1 MKNFIKHC
9 LTTIATLQLSATV
22 FSQSWS
28 LVWREDFGVAE
39 DTVIKNFAD
48 PTMTV
53 PNHHFIDYEKVQTG
67 YDQGPIY
74 DYVKRPSG
82 KEQCGQIDD
91 GFYGIANSTAWSY
104 NRFKICGG
112 TGNYFTNGRDHTGN
126 QNGAMLII
134 NSGAG
139 IGETIYGQDIDFDLC
154 DAKKYRFKIFT
165 SSVTSF
171 TAQEA
176 MLTLIVKNRATND
189 VIAEIDTKEIPLWE
203 YAGTSPFA
211 EHKWSEYYADFTANN
226 GDKLSLQIINNSLS
240 GVGNDFV
247 IDDISLYRYDEDV
260 NVPDMK
266 IEESAIA
273 SATGGNTCSYEAQFS
288 IVNSVLEA
296 WQKIDNSVYVLW
308 QKSEDGGLTWSNIND
323 QSGINK
329 SKLKMV
335 VDGTETSVFRVIV
348 TASPTDNEAKEQ
360 AEYIAIHNAPK
371 NGCAFYSI
379 SNTISSI
386 KPEPNCQYKET
397 LRELWKE
404 DFGVCDT
411 LSFGTNSGMALNAY
425 TPGGKEQMSQKGEYI
440 ICSIPDS
447 AIYYMSCDWDGSN
460 CKKNIQFTPNNFNG
474 VVSPNDVSYFRPS
487 EVGNAFA
494 FIRMNKGDNKAN
506 PVFYKKTISIPL
518 CPCKTFMFN
527 AALMCKGS
535 EWGTNV
541 VTKMVVYDNRGN
553 ELAAESVPLSFKGGF
568 GKRLASVPFS
578 VPTGY
583 SGEITVELSLDYSYN
598 QDNVSCNDWLDFA
611 IDDLSITI
619 CGETMPK
626 PTICID
632 GNDGLHLLSGF
643 ECTDETPHKVVMS
656 GLNDLLKEYPDAAFI
671 WQTSVDGGA
680 TWSNLSASSTSVD
693 YEYTGNLETLYRVV
707 IGETKTVAE
716 EVAATGR
723 HKDECSVYYITNVV
737 GFKCKESECRAP
749 KFSFDA
755 DKEVKKIDTVFCAT
769 PDAIDINVI
778 QTNKVNVDDFYIAIM
793 GADKKYEAAKV
804 MSPAPT
810 STDNIWKISLDK
822 KSANYMIYAINDT
835 CKSDTLYI
843 NVDVR
848 EPIELKPVDDQMFCA
863 TEMPTVILKITSG
876 EAESVFLKYGSHEGK
891 AEVTLSEAFVIFPDI
906 AEIIGE
912 TEVSAYAESKDGK
925 CKSETITFKMD
936 YESIPDFTFDVDNN
950 IICSGDKTELHL
962 NIAEGHNSKNHKYE
976 IEGSDGKPVD
986 INNLVFFPTEGIT
999 YTVTAT
1005 SDACQSIISRE
1016 ISLYVVL
1023 PIALNLETVPSPVLK
1038 TLGYEEAVCAPAT
1051 VSFILKENLNLTS
1064 WDWEYRKKGEK
1075 DFTKWETESTKTTNS
1090 FEVTE
1095 ETSFRVTSKV
1105 DTEVCKNFSSFIIT
1119 IKAENK
1125 PEFSLALD
1133 KDRICE
1139 SGDIELSLLTKDS
1152 YDPSIITATA
1162 NGNPITLNDN
1172 KYSANISETTKF
1184 EVTVSGEVCGETKF
1198 DTTAY
1203 VDHPLSFTL
1212 SADKTKICEGEDV
1225 TFTVTGESN
1234 GIVWYKSTD
1243 GNKYTEFTPESGNK
1257 ITPDETIYVYAGT
1270 PSDGACGAFKVDP
1283 IKIEVEKPISFD
1295 LTSDVNGKICAGTE
1309 VNLAVKNLVGTP
1321 NSSKWEKND
1330 IEINAVSTYKDAP
1343 VSNSTYKVTLNG
1355 DVCPSVEQEIEIEVE
1370 SADALTLTAD
1380 KSLICEGESVTL
1392 TKDYGTNDPASVTWW
1407 SETYG
1412 MRTKIS
1418 ETSTVAPSKST
1429 SYYLS
1434 VKGSVCDEVY
1444 SQPAI
1449 VEVEPINDFT
1459 FTVENEMICE
1469 GNEVKLILGL
1479 KKFSSDENN
1488 FILTANDK
1496 ELEESDYT
1504 SSIIVGVPDYIMMK
1518 EFTIHPTETTTYELS
1533 MPGKVCKTETKS
1545 LDVKVQKQ
1553 PKLSVTIDKTGVCEG
1568 EDVTITPTAENVD
1581 DLIWKSSEDGGVTF
1595 SEISSSTS
1603 EQTFTPEKT
1612 SIYSITSAGSNVCEP
1627 AEWIQEIE
1635 VEKPISINF
1644 DQDIDTICKGWPVTL
1659 RANINGKKNM
1669 IDSYNTSYT
1678 FEWSKTINGKDY
1690 TSLQHY
1696 PHNFGAVDV
1705 EIDTNIVFRLIVTG
1719 KYCNSDTIYTTYLID
1734 KVPTLDSVVVYPSD
1748 HICEGDEITIK
1759 AYFSSDNLK
1768 DVWFWGKYVNP
1779 DDWNWYEKE
1788 REKFGDANYN
1798 LSRAGDAE
1806 QKFSP
1811 TSEILYY
1818 INGFTSA
1825 FCETNTLETKI
1836 YVDKPI
1842 SLDPPTDT
1850 TLCEGSSVTITTDAN
1865 KGYHYVWTV
1874 DGDTLSTSSKMT
1886 YKEDESADVKLEASK
1901 GGCSESY
1908 DFAINVVPTPHIVSV
1923 EESGANAFEVAVEGG
1938 SGAYLFDFGD
1948 GYQSSSTL
1956 SPATY
1961 GRTYKVKVK
1970 DELGCESDTTIKTP
1984 TYELEF
1990 PVSFTPNGDGENDV
2004 WEIKNIDKYPGATV
2018 KIFDRFGKKLCD
2030 MKAAEMDA
2038 WDGTYNGRALPSTD
2052 YWYEIQIDEIDK
2064 TYIGHF
2070 TLIRN

>member
-22 FSQSWS
+22 FSQSWN
-28 LVWREDFGVAE
+28 LVWQEDFGVVPDSAYS
-39 DTVIKNFAD
+39 DFAD
-48 PTMTV
+48 PSKTMPGHKCAKQGQAV
-53 PNHHFIDYEKVQTG
+53 QDGWYAIVSHVYNDPMGSWWYEID
-67 YDQGPIY
+67 
-74 DYVKRPSG
+74 
-82 KEQCGQIDD
+82 
-91 GFYGIANSTAWSY
+91 
-104 NRFKICGG
+104 
-112 TGNYFTNGRDHTGN
+112 DHTGN
-126 QNGAMLII
+126 KDGGLLLVNTEGTLEGEIIYRQKIEFPICSTNKYKFVMYAGGSTNFGGILPSLEMTVLASDGSLLGQTKTGGIPMLYSSYDWSMPPTWSKYEVEFDPGNYEWVEFQLI
-134 NSGAG
+134 NRAECTAE
-139 IGETIYGQDIDFDLC
+139 GETPGTVWDDECQC
-154 DAKKYRFKIFT
+154 
-165 SSVTSF
+165 
-171 TAQEA
+171 
-176 MLTLIVKNRATND
+176 NRPSCGA
-189 VIAEIDTKEIPLWE
+189 
-203 YAGTSPFA
+203 
-211 EHKWSEYYADFTANN
+211 
-226 GDKLSLQIINNSLS
+226 
-240 GVGNDFV
+240 GNDFV
-247 IDDISLYRYDEDV
+247 LDDIQLFRQDAET
-260 NVPDMK
+260 VPDPD
-266 IEESAIA
+266 ITNNSLVEETSLNGCLY
-273 SATGGNTCSYEAQFS
+273 SSSYS
-288 IVNSVLEA
+288 IPSKVLDD
-296 WQKIDNSVYVLW
+296 WHKLYKNIYFLW
-308 QKSEDGGLTWSNIND
+308 QESEDGYTWND
-323 QSGINK
+323 IAEPISGIDKTKTVLDVDINK
-329 SKLKMV
+329 QMQY
-335 VDGTETSVFRVIV
+335 RVII
-348 TASPTDNEAKEQ
+348 TGADENEAKAKE
-360 AEYIAIHNAPK
+360 IAKQISE
-371 NGCAFYSI
+371 NGGPDDGCYLFSI
-379 SNTISSI
+379 SNTLSAALP
-386 KPEPNCQYKET
+386 KPDCKYRKNLRT
-397 LRELWKE
+397 LWTE

-411 LSFGTNSGMALNAY
+411 MELRTHSNALGTFYVDDGVSEFDAGKYVITSCPSLAIIQSKSWNVNPERDSKNAKDSKGKVGGAFLYGKTSVTDTLIYQKEFAGPFCNCKAYMFNVDVYKNLDWGTLPIHIDVLDGKDVIGEASGIIPGGQGGWITLSAPFQLPSNFDKSVTLRIYCPKKYLDGNKQFKETDKNVSFG
-425 TPGGKEQMSQKGEYI
+425 I
-440 ICSIPDS
+440 
-447 AIYYMSCDWDGSN
+447 
-460 CKKNIQFTPNNFNG
+460 
-474 VVSPNDVSYFRPS
+474 
-487 EVGNAFA
+487 
-494 FIRMNKGDNKAN
+494 DN
-506 PVFYKKTISIPL
+506 L
-518 CPCKTFMFN
+518 
-527 AALMCKGS
+527 
-535 EWGTNV
+535 
-541 VTKMVVYDNRGN
+541 
-553 ELAAESVPLSFKGGF
+553 SV
-568 GKRLASVPFS
+568 AV
-578 VPTGY
+578 
-583 SGEITVELSLDYSYN
+583 
-598 QDNVSCNDWLDFA
+598 
-611 IDDLSITI
+611 
-619 CGETMPK
+619 CGETMPE
-626 PTICID
+626 TSVDID
-632 GNDGLHLLSGF
+632 GDKSLTLLSGF
-643 ECTDETPHKVVMS
+643 DCTDENPHKIDFDGMA
-656 GLNDLLKEYPDAAFI
+656 DWIDQYPDAAFI

-707 IGETKTVAE
+707 IGETETVAE

-986 INNLVFFPTEGIT
+986 INNLVFFPEEGIT

-1005 SDACQSIISRE
+1005 SDACQSIISRK

-1038 TLGYEEAVCAPAT
+1038 TLSYEEAVCAPAT
-1051 VSFILKENLNLTS
+1051 VSFILKDNLNLTS

-1075 DFTKWETESTKTTNS
+1075 NFTKWETESTKTTNS

-1283 IKIEVEKPISFD
+1283 IKIEVEKPISFE

-1330 IEINAVSTYKDAP
+1330 IEINAVSSYKDTP
-1343 VSNSTYKVTLNG
+1343 VSTSTYKVTLNG
-1355 DVCPSVEQEIEIEVE
+1355 DVCPSVEQKIDIEVE

-1407 SETYG
+1407 SETAG

-1449 VEVEPINDFT
+1449 VEVEPKIDFELKSDVKDLVCEGTEVTLELDLKSGNPENVT
-1459 FTVENEMICE
+1459 FTANGDPDPYDI
-1469 GNEVKLILGL
+1469 VK
-1479 KKFSSDENN
+1479 KKAYKV
-1488 FILTANDK
+1488 TPA
-1496 ELEESDYT
+1496 EET
-1504 SSIIVGVPDYIMMK
+1504 K
-1518 EFTIHPTETTTYELS
+1518 YELKLQGAACS
-1533 MPGKVCKTETKS
+1533 AETKS
-1545 LDVKVQKQ
+1545 VNIRIQKQ
-1553 PKLSVTIDKTGVCEG
+1553 PKLSVSIDKTAVCEG
-1568 EDVTITPTAENVD
+1568 EDVTIIPTAENVD

-1595 SEISSSTS
+1595 NDDPGTLQRHTYNLTKTTIVLVTTKSDNAC
-1603 EQTFTPEKT
+1603 EQVVWTQEVEVEPAFKVALTERNRNIKDCYCKGDDHLIIAYINGINPSMNGKYQTLSYEWQNSLDDINYNTINPTDNPAAIAPIVDTTTTFTVKV
-1612 SIYSITSAGSNVCEP
+1612 S
-1627 AEWIQEIE
+1627 
-1635 VEKPISINF
+1635 
-1644 DQDIDTICKGWPVTL
+1644 
-1659 RANINGKKNM
+1659 
-1669 IDSYNTSYT
+1669 
-1678 FEWSKTINGKDY
+1678 
-1690 TSLQHY
+1690 
-1696 PHNFGAVDV
+1696 
-1705 EIDTNIVFRLIVTG
+1705 G
-1719 KYCNSDTIYTTYLID
+1719 KYCKTQTDTIHI
-1734 KVPTLDSVVVYPSD
+1734 KVDVVPIMTIEATADTV
-1748 HICEGDEITIK
+1748 CEGDEVTLTGK
-1759 AYFSSDNLK
+1759 FSSTN
-1768 DVWFWGKYVNP
+1768 VNNESIWISKESFSLFDP
-1779 DDWNWYEKE
+1779 FFLTEIGQPSPAVVHPTESCTYRASAHTLAGCEIAPVTKQIIVEK
-1788 REKFGDANYN
+1788 A
-1798 LSRAGDAE
+1798 
-1806 QKFSP
+1806 
-1811 TSEILYY
+1811 
-1818 INGFTSA
+1818 
-1825 FCETNTLETKI
+1825 
-1836 YVDKPI
+1836 I
-1842 SLDPPTDT
+1842 SLDVPSDT
-1850 TLCEGSSVTITTDAN
+1850 SLCEGGEVKFSVDGS
-1865 KGYHYVWTV
+1865 KGYQYAWTI
-1874 DGDTLSTSSKMT
+1874 DGDTVSKKYKMT
-1886 YKEDESADVKLEASK
+1886 YDGVESANVKLEAK
-1901 GGCSESY
+1901 GQICKETY
-1908 DFAINVVPTPHIVSV
+1908 DIAINVVPTPHIVSV
-1923 EESGANAFEVAVEGG
+1923 EESGANAFEFTAEGG
-1938 SGAYLFDFGD
+1938 NGTYQYDFGD

-2004 WEIKNIDKYPGATV
+2004 WEINNIDKYPGATV

-2030 MKAAEMDA
+2030 MHASEMEG

-2070 TLIRN
+2070 TLIRD

>member
-1 MKNFIKHC
+1 MKNFIKYS
-9 LTTIATLQLSATV
+9 LTAIATLQMTATV
-22 FSQSWS
+22 FSQSWN
-28 LVWREDFGVAE
+28 LVWQEDFGVVP
-39 DTVIKNFAD
+39 DSVYSDFAD
-48 PTMTV
+48 PSKTM
-53 PNHHFIDYEKVQTG
+53 PGHKCAKQGQAVQ
-67 YDQGPIY
+67 
-74 DYVKRPSG
+74 
-82 KEQCGQIDD
+82 D
-91 GFYGIANSTAWSY
+91 GFYAIVSHVY
-104 NRFKICGG
+104 NEPMGSWWYEID
-112 TGNYFTNGRDHTGN
+112 DHTGN
-126 QNGAMLII
+126 KDGGLLLCNTDGSLEGEIIYKQKIEFPICSTNKYKFVMYAGGSTNFGGILPSLEMTVLASDGSLLGQTKTGGIPMLYSSYDWSVPPTWSKYEVEFDPGNYEWVEFQLI
-134 NSGAG
+134 NRAECTAE
-139 IGETIYGQDIDFDLC
+139 GETPGTKWDDECQC
-154 DAKKYRFKIFT
+154 NKI
-165 SSVTSF
+165 SCGS
-171 TAQEA
+171 
-176 MLTLIVKNRATND
+176 
-189 VIAEIDTKEIPLWE
+189 
-203 YAGTSPFA
+203 
-211 EHKWSEYYADFTANN
+211 
-226 GDKLSLQIINNSLS
+226 
-240 GVGNDFV
+240 GNDFV
-247 IDDISLYRYDEDV
+247 LDDIQLFRQDAET
-260 NVPDMK
+260 VPDPD
-266 IEESAIA
+266 ITNNSLVEETNQNGCLYS
-273 SATGGNTCSYEAQFS
+273 SSYS
-288 IVNSVLEA
+288 IPSKVLDD
-296 WQKIDNSVYVLW
+296 WHQLYKNIYFLW
-308 QKSEDGGLTWSNIND
+308 QESEDGYTWND
-323 QSGINK
+323 IAEPISGIDKTKTVLDVDATK
-329 SKLKMV
+329 SMQY
-335 VDGTETSVFRVIV
+335 RVII
-348 TASPTDNEAKEQ
+348 TGADESETKAKE
-360 AEYIAIHNAPK
+360 IAKQISK
-371 NGCAFYSI
+371 NGGPNDGCYLFSI
-379 SNTISSI
+379 SNTLSAALP
-386 KPEPNCQYKET
+386 KPDCKYRKN
-397 LRELWKE
+397 LRILWSE

-411 LSFGTNSGMALNAY
+411 MELKTHPNAPGTFYEDDGVAEFDAGKYVITSCPSLAIIQSKSWNVNPERDSKNAKDSKGKIGGAFLYGKTSVTDTVIYLTDFAGPFCNCKAYMLNVDVFKNVDWGTLPIRIEVLDGKDVIGEASGVIPGGQGGWITLSAPFQLPSDFKKSLTLKISCSTKYIDGNKQIKDAEKNVSFG
-425 TPGGKEQMSQKGEYI
+425 I
-440 ICSIPDS
+440 
-447 AIYYMSCDWDGSN
+447 
-460 CKKNIQFTPNNFNG
+460 
-474 VVSPNDVSYFRPS
+474 
-487 EVGNAFA
+487 
-494 FIRMNKGDNKAN
+494 DN
-506 PVFYKKTISIPL
+506 
-518 CPCKTFMFN
+518 
-527 AALMCKGS
+527 
-535 EWGTNV
+535 
-541 VTKMVVYDNRGN
+541 
-553 ELAAESVPLSFKGGF
+553 
-568 GKRLASVPFS
+568 
-578 VPTGY
+578 
-583 SGEITVELSLDYSYN
+583 ITVA
-598 QDNVSCNDWLDFA
+598 V
-611 IDDLSITI
+611 
-619 CGETMPK
+619 CGETMPE
-626 PTICID
+626 TSVYID
-632 GNDGLHLLSGF
+632 GDKSLQFLSGF
-643 ECTDETPHKVVMS
+643 DCTDEKKHTIDFDGKA
-656 GLNDLLKEYPDAAFI
+656 DWIDQYPNAAFI

-680 TWSNLSASSTSVD
+680 TWSNLSASSTSIE
-693 YEYTGNLETLYRVV
+693 YEYTGDLESLYRVV
-707 IGETKTVAE
+707 IGETETVAE

-723 HKDECSVYYITNVV
+723 HKDECSIYYITDVV

-848 EPIELKPVDDQMFCA
+848 EPIELKPIDDQMFCA

-1005 SDACQSIISRE
+1005 SDACQSIISRK

-1051 VSFILKENLNLTS
+1051 VSFILKDNLNLTS

-1172 KYSANISETTKF
+1172 KYTANISETTKF

-1257 ITPDETIYVYAGT
+1257 ITPNETIYVYAGT

-1330 IEINAVSTYKDAP
+1330 IEINAVSSYKDTP
-1343 VSNSTYKVTLNG
+1343 VSTSTYKVTLNG
-1355 DVCPSVEQEIEIEVE
+1355 DVCPSVEQKIEIEVE

-1407 SETYG
+1407 SETAG

-1444 SQPAI
+1444 SQPTI

-1469 GNEVKLILGL
+1469 GDEVKLTFGL
-1479 KKFSSDENN
+1479 KSFRSDENN
-1488 FILTANDK
+1488 YILTANNK
-1496 ELEESDYT
+1496 KLEDSDYT
-1504 SSIIVGVPDYIMMK
+1504 SSIIVGIPNYVMMK
-1518 EFTIHPTETTTYELS
+1518 VFTIRPTEPTTYELT
-1533 MPGKVCKTETKS
+1533 MPGKVCKSETKS

-1581 DLIWKSSEDGGVTF
+1581 DLIWKSSVDGGETFNDDPGTLQRHTYNLTKTTLISVTTK
-1595 SEISSSTS
+1595 SDDACDQVVWTQEV
-1603 EQTFTPEKT
+1603 E
-1612 SIYSITSAGSNVCEP
+1612 VEP
-1627 AEWIQEIE
+1627 AFKVALTERN
-1635 VEKPISINF
+1635 INIK
-1644 DQDIDTICKGWPVTL
+1644 DCYCKGDDHL
-1659 RANINGKKNM
+1659 IIAYINGINPSMNGKYQTLSYEWQNSLDD
-1669 IDSYNTSYT
+1669 INYNTINPTDNPAAIAPIVDTTTT
-1678 FEWSKTINGKDY
+1678 FVVNVS
-1690 TSLQHY
+1690 
-1696 PHNFGAVDV
+1696 
-1705 EIDTNIVFRLIVTG
+1705 G
-1719 KYCNSDTIYTTYLID
+1719 KYCETQTDTIHI
-1734 KVPTLDSVVVYPSD
+1734 KVDVVPIMTLEATADTV
-1748 HICEGDEITIK
+1748 CEGDEVTLTGK
-1759 AYFSSDNLK
+1759 FSSTNLNNESIWISK
-1768 DVWFWGKYVNP
+1768 ESFPLFDPFFLTEIGQPSPSVVYPTESCTYKASARTLAGCEIVPATKKIFV
-1779 DDWNWYEKE
+1779 EK
-1788 REKFGDANYN
+1788 A
-1798 LSRAGDAE
+1798 
-1806 QKFSP
+1806 
-1811 TSEILYY
+1811 
-1818 INGFTSA
+1818 
-1825 FCETNTLETKI
+1825 
-1836 YVDKPI
+1836 I
-1842 SLDPPTDT
+1842 SLVVPSDT
-1850 TLCEGSSVTITTDAN
+1850 SLCEGGEVKFSVDGS
-1865 KGYHYVWTV
+1865 KGYQYVWTI
-1874 DGDTLSTSSKMT
+1874 DGDTLSNNNKFT
-1886 YKEDESADVKLEASK
+1886 YDGDEPANVKLEAK
-1901 GGCSESY
+1901 GQICKETY
-1908 DFAINVVPTPHIVSV
+1908 DIAINVVPTPHIVSV
-1923 EESGANAFEVAVEGG
+1923 EESGANAFEVAAEGG
-1938 SGAYLFDFGD
+1938 SGAYMFDFGN

-2004 WEIKNIDKYPGATV
+2004 WKINNIDKYPGATV

-2030 MKAAEMDA
+2030 MKAADMDA
-2038 WDGTYNGRALPSTD
+2038 WDGTYNGRDLPSTD

>member
-1 MKNFIKHC
+1 MKNLIQRC
-9 LTTIATLQLSATV
+9 IITIATLQMTAIV
-22 FSQSWS
+22 YSQSWS

-74 DYVKRPSG
+74 EYVKRPSG

-273 SATGGNTCSYEAQFS
+273 SSTGGNTCSYEAQFS
-288 IVNSVLEA
+288 VVNSVLEA

-411 LSFGTNSGMALNAY
+411 FAFGTNSGMVLNAY

-460 CKKNIQFTPNNFNG
+460 CKKNIQFAPNNFNG
-474 VVSPNDVSYFRPS
+474 VVSPNDISYFRPS

-656 GLNDLLKEYPDAAFI
+656 GLNDLLKEYPNAAFI

-707 IGETKTVAE
+707 IGETETVAE

-723 HKDECSVYYITNVV
+723 HKDECSIYYITDVV
-737 GFKCKESECRAP
+737 GFKCKESGCRAP
-749 KFSFDA
+749 KFSFDT
-755 DKEVKKIDTVFCAT
+755 DDEVKIIDTVFCST
-769 PDAIDINVI
+769 PDAIDIKVI
-778 QTNKVNVDDFYIAIM
+778 QTNKANVDDFYIATM

-810 STDNIWKISLDK
+810 STDNTWKISLDK

-848 EPIELKPVDDQMFCA
+848 EPIELKPVDDQMFCG
-863 TEMPTVILKITSG
+863 TEKPVVEMELASG
-876 EAESVFLKYGSHEGK
+876 NAESILLTYGSHEGK
-891 AEVTLSEAFVIFPDI
+891 AEVVLMKSEVKFADI
-906 AEIIGE
+906 ASKVGDVDV
-912 TEVSAYAESKDGK
+912 TAYAISKDGK
-925 CKSETITFKMD
+925 CKSEEIIFHVD
-936 YESIPDFTFDVDNN
+936 YEDEPDFTFNANTN
-950 IICSGDKTELHL
+950 IVCKSEKAELDL
-962 NIAEGHNSKNHKYE
+962 KITPTHNSKNHVYE
-976 IEGSDGKPVD
+976 IKGSDGSTVD
-986 INNLVFFPTEGIT
+986 IDDLVVFPTEKTT
-999 YTVTAT
+999 YTATAT
-1005 SDACQSIISRE
+1005 SEVCKSNKSEDVE
-1016 ISLYVVL
+1016 IDVEL
-1023 PIALNLETVPSPVLK
+1023 PQAIDLSTVPSPVLQ
-1038 TLGYEEAVCAPAT
+1038 TTATGSIVCAPTT
-1051 VSFILKENLNLTS
+1051 VSFTVSGDNLTT
-1064 WDWEYRKKGEK
+1064 WDWEYRKKGEN
-1075 DFTKWETESTKTTNS
+1075 DFSKWDAGSTQTTND
-1090 FEVTE
+1090 FEITE
-1095 ETSFRVTSKV
+1095 ETSFRVSSAVASTN
-1105 DTEVCKNFSSFIIT
+1105 VCKAAYSDIIT
-1119 IKAENK
+1119 IEAENK
-1125 PEFSLALD
+1125 PVFSLILD
-1133 KDRICE
+1133 KDRVCE
-1139 SGDIELSLLTKDS
+1139 NGDVELTLVTNET
-1152 YDPSIITATA
+1152 YDPSQITATA
-1162 NGNPITLNDN
+1162 NGNAITLKNN
-1172 KYSANISETTKF
+1172 KYTTAITETTKF
-1184 EVTVSGEVCGETKF
+1184 EVTVSGKVCAETKF

-1330 IEINAVSTYKDAP
+1330 IEINAVSFYKDTP
-1343 VSNSTYKVTLNG
+1343 VSTSTYKVTLNG
-1355 DVCPSVEQEIEIEVE
+1355 DVCPSVEQKIEIEVE

-1407 SETYG
+1407 SETAG

-1449 VEVEPINDFT
+1449 VEVEQKIDFELKSDIKDLVCEGTEVTLELDLKSGNPENVT
-1459 FTVENEMICE
+1459 FTAN
-1469 GNEVKLILGL
+1469 GNPDSYDIVK
-1479 KKFSSDENN
+1479 KKVYKA
-1488 FILTANDK
+1488 TPA
-1496 ELEESDYT
+1496 EET
-1504 SSIIVGVPDYIMMK
+1504 K
-1518 EFTIHPTETTTYELS
+1518 YELTLQGS
-1533 MPGKVCKTETKS
+1533 ACSAETQSINIKI
-1545 LDVKVQKQ
+1545 QKQ
-1553 PKLSVTIDKTGVCEG
+1553 PKLSVTIDKTGICEG
-1568 EDVTITPTAENVD
+1568 ESVTITPTAENAD
-1581 DLIWKSSEDGGVTF
+1581 DLIWKSSVDGGVTF
-1595 SEISSSTS
+1595 TEDVKSTS
-1603 EQTFTPEKT
+1603 AQTFTPDK
-1612 SIYSITSAGSNVCEP
+1612 SIIYSITTESADVCEP
-1627 AEWIQEIE
+1627 VEWTQKVE
-1635 VEKPISINF
+1635 VEPAFSVSFDNNTTILCPNEEVEVKATVDGINDNLKFEWTKSVDGINF
-1644 DQDIDTICKGWPVTL
+1644 STIRPTDDPTIVKTKLDTT
-1659 RANINGKKNM
+1659 
-1669 IDSYNTSYT
+1669 
-1678 FEWSKTINGKDY
+1678 TIFTVKV
-1690 TSLQHY
+1690 S
-1696 PHNFGAVDV
+1696 
-1705 EIDTNIVFRLIVTG
+1705 G
-1719 KYCNSDTIYTTYLID
+1719 KYCESLSDTTTATID
-1734 KVPTLDSVVVYPSD
+1734 VIPTFTLEASADS
-1748 HICEGDEITIK
+1748 ICEGDELTLNAI
-1759 AYFSSDNLK
+1759 FSSNNYLMDSVYIGFGSRGPLEWENGTWHWAENGGITYK
-1768 DVWFWGKYVNP
+1768 FDPSMDVRNILGGFSHQIESLEYKAQARTPAGCKINP
-1779 DDWNWYEKE
+1779 VTKRIFVEK
-1788 REKFGDANYN
+1788 A
-1798 LSRAGDAE
+1798 
-1806 QKFSP
+1806 
-1811 TSEILYY
+1811 
-1818 INGFTSA
+1818 
-1825 FCETNTLETKI
+1825 
-1836 YVDKPI
+1836 I
-1842 SLDPPTDT
+1842 SLDVPTDT
-1850 TLCEGSSVTITTDAN
+1850 SLCEGGEVKLSVDGSNGYQYIWTI
-1865 KGYHYVWTV
+1865 
-1874 DGDTLSTSSKMT
+1874 DGDTVSKNYKFT
-1886 YKEDESADVKLEASK
+1886 YDGDEPANVKLESK
-1901 GGCSESY
+1901 SSICSESY

-1923 EESGANAFEVAVEGG
+1923 EESGANAFEVAAEGG

-1984 TYELEF
+1984 VYELEF

-2038 WDGTYNGRALPSTD
+2038 WDGTYIGRDLPSTD

>member
-1 MKNFIKHC
+1 M
-9 LTTIATLQLSATV
+9 
-22 FSQSWS
+22 
-28 LVWREDFGVAE
+28 
-39 DTVIKNFAD
+39 
-48 PTMTV
+48 
-53 PNHHFIDYEKVQTG
+53 
-67 YDQGPIY
+67 
-74 DYVKRPSG
+74 
-82 KEQCGQIDD
+82 
-91 GFYGIANSTAWSY
+91 
-104 NRFKICGG
+104 
-112 TGNYFTNGRDHTGN
+112 
-126 QNGAMLII
+126 GA
-134 NSGAG
+134 
-139 IGETIYGQDIDFDLC
+139 
-154 DAKKYRFKIFT
+154 
-165 SSVTSF
+165 
-171 TAQEA
+171 
-176 MLTLIVKNRATND
+176 
-189 VIAEIDTKEIPLWE
+189 
-203 YAGTSPFA
+203 
-211 EHKWSEYYADFTANN
+211 
-226 GDKLSLQIINNSLS
+226 
-240 GVGNDFV
+240 
-247 IDDISLYRYDEDV
+247 
-260 NVPDMK
+260 
-266 IEESAIA
+266 
-273 SATGGNTCSYEAQFS
+273 
-288 IVNSVLEA
+288 
-296 WQKIDNSVYVLW
+296 
-308 QKSEDGGLTWSNIND
+308 
-323 QSGINK
+323 
-329 SKLKMV
+329 
-335 VDGTETSVFRVIV
+335 
-348 TASPTDNEAKEQ
+348 
-360 AEYIAIHNAPK
+360 
-371 NGCAFYSI
+371 
-379 SNTISSI
+379 
-386 KPEPNCQYKET
+386 
-397 LRELWKE
+397 
-404 DFGVCDT
+404 
-411 LSFGTNSGMALNAY
+411 
-425 TPGGKEQMSQKGEYI
+425 
-440 ICSIPDS
+440 
-447 AIYYMSCDWDGSN
+447 
-460 CKKNIQFTPNNFNG
+460 
-474 VVSPNDVSYFRPS
+474 
-487 EVGNAFA
+487 
-494 FIRMNKGDNKAN
+494 
-506 PVFYKKTISIPL
+506 
-518 CPCKTFMFN
+518 
-527 AALMCKGS
+527 

-568 GKRLASVPFS
+568 GKRLASIPFS

-707 IGETKTVAE
+707 IGETETVAE

-755 DKEVKKIDTVFCAT
+755 DKEVKKIDTVFCAI

-848 EPIELKPVDDQMFCA
+848 EPIELKPVDDLMFCA
-863 TEMPTVILKITSG
+863 IEVPTVILKITSG

-1051 VSFILKENLNLTS
+1051 VSFILKDNLNLTS

-1225 TFTVTGESN
+1225 TFTVTGETE

-1330 IEINAVSTYKDAP
+1330 IEINAVSSYKDTP
-1343 VSNSTYKVTLNG
+1343 VSTSTYKVTLNG

-1407 SETYG
+1407 SETAG

-1504 SSIIVGVPDYIMMK
+1504 SSIIVGVPDYIIMK
-1518 EFTIHPTETTTYELS
+1518 EFTIHPTEPTTYELS

-1553 PKLSVTIDKTGVCEG
+1553 PKLSVTIDKTGICEG
-1568 EDVTITPTAENVD
+1568 ESVTITPTAENAD
-1581 DLIWKSSEDGGVTF
+1581 DLIWKASEDDGNTF
-1595 SEISSSTS
+1595 TDLTNSMSA
-1603 EQTFTPEKT
+1603 QTFTPEKT

-1865 KGYHYVWTV
+1865 NGYHYVWTV
-1874 DGDTLSTSSKMT
+1874 DRDTLSTSSKMT
-1886 YKEDESADVKLEASK
+1886 YKEDEPANVKLEASK

>member
-22 FSQSWS
+22 FSQSWN
-28 LVWREDFGVAE
+28 LVWQEDFGVVPDSAYS
-39 DTVIKNFAD
+39 DFAD
-48 PTMTV
+48 PSKTMPGHKCAKQGQAV
-53 PNHHFIDYEKVQTG
+53 QDGWYAIVSHVYNDPMGSWWYEID
-67 YDQGPIY
+67 
-74 DYVKRPSG
+74 
-82 KEQCGQIDD
+82 
-91 GFYGIANSTAWSY
+91 
-104 NRFKICGG
+104 
-112 TGNYFTNGRDHTGN
+112 DHTGN
-126 QNGAMLII
+126 KDGGLLLVNTEGTLEGEIIYRQKIEFPICSTNKYKFVMYAGGSTNFGGILPSLEMTVLASDGSLLGQTKTGGIPMLYSSYDWSMPPTWSKYEVEFDPGNYEWVEFQLI
-134 NSGAG
+134 NRAECTAE
-139 IGETIYGQDIDFDLC
+139 GETPGTVWDDECQC
-154 DAKKYRFKIFT
+154 
-165 SSVTSF
+165 
-171 TAQEA
+171 
-176 MLTLIVKNRATND
+176 NRPSCGA
-189 VIAEIDTKEIPLWE
+189 
-203 YAGTSPFA
+203 
-211 EHKWSEYYADFTANN
+211 
-226 GDKLSLQIINNSLS
+226 
-240 GVGNDFV
+240 GNDFV
-247 IDDISLYRYDEDV
+247 LDDIQLFRQDAET
-260 NVPDMK
+260 VPDPD
-266 IEESAIA
+266 ITNNSLVEETSLNGCLY
-273 SATGGNTCSYEAQFS
+273 SSSYS
-288 IVNSVLEA
+288 IPSKVLDD
-296 WQKIDNSVYVLW
+296 WHKLYKNIYFLW
-308 QKSEDGGLTWSNIND
+308 QESEDGYTWND
-323 QSGINK
+323 IAEPISGIDKTKTVLDVDINK
-329 SKLKMV
+329 QMQY
-335 VDGTETSVFRVIV
+335 RVII
-348 TASPTDNEAKEQ
+348 TGADESEAKAKE
-360 AEYIAIHNAPK
+360 IAKQISK
-371 NGCAFYSI
+371 NGGPDDGCYLFSI
-379 SNTISSI
+379 SNTLSAALP
-386 KPEPNCQYKET
+386 KPDCKYRKNLRT
-397 LRELWKE
+397 LWTE

-411 LSFGTNSGMALNAY
+411 MELRSHSNALGSFYEDDGVAEFDAGKYVITSCPSLAIKQSKSWNVNPERDSKNAKDSKGKVGGAFLYGKTSVTDTLIYQKEFAGPFCNCKAYMFNVDVYKNLDWGTLPIHIDVLDGKDVIGEASGIIPGGQGGWITLSAPFQLPSNFDKSVTLRIYCPKKYLDGNKQFKETDKNVSFG
-425 TPGGKEQMSQKGEYI
+425 I
-440 ICSIPDS
+440 
-447 AIYYMSCDWDGSN
+447 
-460 CKKNIQFTPNNFNG
+460 
-474 VVSPNDVSYFRPS
+474 
-487 EVGNAFA
+487 
-494 FIRMNKGDNKAN
+494 DN
-506 PVFYKKTISIPL
+506 L
-518 CPCKTFMFN
+518 
-527 AALMCKGS
+527 
-535 EWGTNV
+535 
-541 VTKMVVYDNRGN
+541 
-553 ELAAESVPLSFKGGF
+553 SV
-568 GKRLASVPFS
+568 AV
-578 VPTGY
+578 
-583 SGEITVELSLDYSYN
+583 
-598 QDNVSCNDWLDFA
+598 
-611 IDDLSITI
+611 
-619 CGETMPK
+619 CGETMPE
-626 PTICID
+626 TSVYID
-632 GNDGLHLLSGF
+632 GDKSLTLLSGF
-643 ECTDETPHKVVMS
+643 DCTDETPHKIDFDGMA
-656 GLNDLLKEYPDAAFI
+656 DWIDQYPDAAFI

-680 TWSNLSASSTSVD
+680 TWSNLSASATSIN
-693 YEYTGNLETLYRVV
+693 YEYTGDLESLYRVV
-707 IGETKTVAE
+707 IGETETVAK

-749 KFSFDA
+749 KLSFDA
-755 DKEVKKIDTVFCAT
+755 DKEVKKIDTVFCGT

-778 QTNKVNVDDFYIAIM
+778 QTNKVNVDDFYIATM

-848 EPIELKPVDDQMFCA
+848 EPIELKPVDDLMFCA
-863 TEMPTVILKITSG
+863 IEVPTVILKITSG

-1051 VSFILKENLNLTS
+1051 VSFILKDNLNLTS

-1295 LTSDVNGKICAGTE
+1295 LVSDVNGKICAGTE
-1309 VNLAVKNLVGTP
+1309 VNLAIKNLVGTP
-1321 NSSKWEKND
+1321 KTSKWEKND
-1330 IEINAVSTYKDAP
+1330 IEINAVSSYKDSP
-1343 VSNSTYKVTLNG
+1343 VSSSTYKVSLSG
-1355 DVCPSVEQEIEIEVE
+1355 DVCQSVEQEIEIEVE

-1380 KSLICEGESVTL
+1380 KTLICEGESVTL
-1392 TKDYGTNDPASVTWW
+1392 TKDYGTNDPSNVTWW

-1412 MRTKIS
+1412 AKTKIS
-1418 ETSTVAPSKST
+1418 ETSTVSPSKST

-1449 VEVEPINDFT
+1449 VEVEPKIDFELKSDVNELVCEGTEVTLALDLKSGNPENVT
-1459 FTVENEMICE
+1459 FTANGDPDPYDI
-1469 GNEVKLILGL
+1469 VK
-1479 KKFSSDENN
+1479 KK
-1488 FILTANDK
+1488 TYKVTPA
-1496 ELEESDYT
+1496 EET
-1504 SSIIVGVPDYIMMK
+1504 K
-1518 EFTIHPTETTTYELS
+1518 YELTLQGS
-1533 MPGKVCKTETKS
+1533 ACSAETKS
-1545 LDVKVQKQ
+1545 VNIKIQKQ
-1553 PKLSVTIDKTGVCEG
+1553 PKLSVSIDKTAVCEG
-1568 EDVTITPTAENVD
+1568 DDITITPTAENVD

-1595 SEISSSTS
+1595 SEIGNSTS
-1603 EQTFTPEKT
+1603 AQTFTPNK
-1612 SIYSITSAGSNVCEP
+1612 SIIYSITTEGTDACDQVVWTQEVEVEP
-1627 AEWIQEIE
+1627 AFKVALTERNRNI
-1635 VEKPISINF
+1635 K
-1644 DQDIDTICKGWPVTL
+1644 DCYCKGDDHL
-1659 RANINGKKNM
+1659 IIAYINGINPSMNGKYQTLSYEWQNSLDD
-1669 IDSYNTSYT
+1669 INYNTINPTDNPAAIAPIVDTTTT
-1678 FEWSKTINGKDY
+1678 F
-1690 TSLQHY
+1690 
-1696 PHNFGAVDV
+1696 
-1705 EIDTNIVFRLIVTG
+1705 IVKVSG
-1719 KYCNSDTIYTTYLID
+1719 KYCKTQTDTIHI
-1734 KVPTLDSVVVYPSD
+1734 KVDVVPIMTIEATADTV
-1748 HICEGDEITIK
+1748 CEGDEVTLTGK
-1759 AYFSSDNLK
+1759 FSSTN
-1768 DVWFWGKYVNP
+1768 VNNESIWISKESFSLFDP
-1779 DDWNWYEKE
+1779 FFLTEIGQPSPAVVHPTESCTYRASAHTLAGCEIAPVTKQIIVEK
-1788 REKFGDANYN
+1788 A
-1798 LSRAGDAE
+1798 
-1806 QKFSP
+1806 
-1811 TSEILYY
+1811 
-1818 INGFTSA
+1818 
-1825 FCETNTLETKI
+1825 
-1836 YVDKPI
+1836 I
-1842 SLDPPTDT
+1842 SLDVPSDT
-1850 TLCEGSSVTITTDAN
+1850 SLCEGGEVKFSVDGS
-1865 KGYHYVWTV
+1865 KGYQYAWTI
-1874 DGDTLSTSSKMT
+1874 DGDTLSNNYKFT
-1886 YKEDESADVKLEASK
+1886 YDGDEPANVKLEVK
-1901 GGCSESY
+1901 GKVCEESY
-1908 DFAINVVPTPHIVSV
+1908 NIAINVVPTPHIVSV
-1923 EESGANAFEVAVEGG
+1923 EESGNNAFEFVAEGG
-1938 SGAYLFDFGD
+1938 SGAYMFDFGN
-1948 GYQSSSTL
+1948 GYQPSSTL

-2004 WEIKNIDKYPGATV
+2004 WEINNIDKYPNSTI

-2030 MKAAEMDA
+2030 MKASEMDA
-2038 WDGTYNGRALPSTD
+2038 WDGTYNGRDLPSTD

-2070 TLIRN
+2070 TLIRD

>member
-1 MKNFIKHC
+1 MKNFFKRC
-9 LTTIATLQLSATV
+9 LTTVAILQLAIST

-48 PTMTV
+48 PTMSV
-53 PNHHFIDYEKVQTG
+53 PNHHFIDYEEVKI
-67 YDQGPIY
+67 YDQGPIPIT

-82 KEQCGQIDD
+82 KEQCGQIID

-171 TAQEA
+171 PAQEA

-211 EHKWSEYYADFTANN
+211 EHKWSEYYADFTAHN

-288 IVNSVLEA
+288 VVNSVLEA

-411 LSFGTNSGMALNAY
+411 FAFGSNSGMLLNAY

-460 CKKNIQFTPNNFNG
+460 CKKNIQFTPNNYNG

-527 AALMCKGS
+527 AAFMCMGA

-541 VTKMVVYDNRGN
+541 VTKMVVYDNSGN
-553 ELAAESVPLSFKGGF
+553 ELAAESVPLSFKGEF
-568 GKRLASVPFS
+568 GKKLATVPFS

-583 SGEITVELSLDYSYN
+583 SGDITVELSLDYSYN

-680 TWSNLSASSTSVD
+680 TWSNLSASSTSIE

-707 IGETKTVAE
+707 IGETETVAE

-737 GFKCKESECRAP
+737 GFKCKESGCRAP
-749 KFSFDA
+749 KFSFDT
-755 DKEVKKIDTVFCAT
+755 DDEVKTIDTVFCAT

-778 QTNKVNVDDFYIAIM
+778 QTNKANVDDFYIAIM

-810 STDNIWKISLDK
+810 STDNTWKISLDK

-848 EPIELKPVDDQMFCA
+848 EPIELKPVDDQMFCG
-863 TEMPTVILKITSG
+863 TEKPVVEMELASG
-876 EAESVFLKYGSHEGK
+876 NAESILLTYGSHEGK
-891 AEVTLSEAFVIFPDI
+891 AEVVLMKSEVKFADI
-906 AEIIGE
+906 ASKVGDVDV
-912 TEVSAYAESKDGK
+912 TAYAISKDGK
-925 CKSETITFKMD
+925 CKSEEIIFHVD
-936 YESIPDFTFDVDNN
+936 YEDEPDFTFNANTN
-950 IICSGDKTELHL
+950 IVCKSEKAELDL
-962 NIAEGHNSKNHKYE
+962 KITPTHNSKNHVYE
-976 IEGSDGKPVD
+976 IKGSDGSTVD
-986 INNLVFFPTEGIT
+986 IDDLVVFPTEKTT
-999 YTVTAT
+999 YTATAT
-1005 SDACQSIISRE
+1005 SEVCKSNKSEDVE
-1016 ISLYVVL
+1016 IDVEL
-1023 PIALNLETVPSPVLK
+1023 PQAIDLSTVPSPVLQ
-1038 TLGYEEAVCAPAT
+1038 TTATGSIVCAPTT
-1051 VSFILKENLNLTS
+1051 VSFTVSGDNLTT
-1064 WDWEYRKKGEK
+1064 WDWEYRKKGEN
-1075 DFTKWETESTKTTNS
+1075 DFSKWDAGSTQTTND
-1090 FEVTE
+1090 FEITE
-1095 ETSFRVTSKV
+1095 ETSFRVSSAVASTN
-1105 DTEVCKNFSSFIIT
+1105 VCKAAYSDIIT
-1119 IKAENK
+1119 IEAENK
-1125 PEFSLALD
+1125 PVFSLILD
-1133 KDRICE
+1133 KDRVCE
-1139 SGDIELSLLTKDS
+1139 NGDVELTLVTNET
-1152 YDPSIITATA
+1152 YDPSQITAIA
-1162 NGNPITLNDN
+1162 NGNAITLKNN
-1172 KYSANISETTKF
+1172 KYTTAITETTKF
-1184 EVTVSGEVCGETKF
+1184 EVTVSGKVCAETKF

-1295 LTSDVNGKICAGTE
+1295 LISDVNGKICAGTE
-1309 VNLAVKNLVGTP
+1309 VNFAVRNLVGTP

-1330 IEINAVSTYKDAP
+1330 IEINAVSSYKDTP
-1343 VSNSTYKVTLNG
+1343 VSTSTYKVTLNG
-1355 DVCPSVEQEIEIEVE
+1355 DVCPSVEQKIEIEVE

-1407 SETYG
+1407 SETDG
-1412 MRTKIS
+1412 MKTKIS
-1418 ETSTVAPSKST
+1418 EISTVAPNKST

-1449 VEVEPINDFT
+1449 VEVEPKIDFELKSDVKDLVCEGTEVTLELDLKSGNPENVT
-1459 FTVENEMICE
+1459 FTAN
-1469 GNEVKLILGL
+1469 GNPDSYDIVK
-1479 KKFSSDENN
+1479 KKVYKA
-1488 FILTANDK
+1488 TPA
-1496 ELEESDYT
+1496 EET
-1504 SSIIVGVPDYIMMK
+1504 K
-1518 EFTIHPTETTTYELS
+1518 YELTLQGS
-1533 MPGKVCKTETKS
+1533 ACSAETQSINIKI
-1545 LDVKVQKQ
+1545 QKQ

-1568 EDVTITPTAENVD
+1568 ESVTITPTAENVD
-1581 DLIWKSSEDGGVTF
+1581 DLIWKSSVDGGVTF
-1595 SEISSSTS
+1595 TEDVKSTS
-1603 EQTFTPEKT
+1603 AQTFTPDK
-1612 SIYSITSAGSNVCEP
+1612 SIIYSITTESADVCEP
-1627 AEWIQEIE
+1627 VEWTQE
-1635 VEKPISINF
+1635 VEVENLISIDF
-1644 DQDIDTICKGWPVTL
+1644 DQDLDTVCKGDMLTL
-1659 RANINGKKNM
+1659 RANVNGTKNM
-1669 IDSYNTSYT
+1669 VDSYKTSYI
-1678 FEWSKTINGKDY
+1678 FEWSKSIDGTNY
-1690 TSLQHY
+1690 TSLEHY
-1696 PHNFGAVDV
+1696 KHNFGAVDLV
-1705 EIDTNIVFRLIVTG
+1705 IDTNTIIKLNVVG
-1719 KYCNSDTIYTTYLID
+1719 KYCESQTISTTYLVD

-1768 DVWFWGKYVNP
+1768 DVWFSGKYVNP

-1788 REKFGDANYN
+1788 REKFGDADYN
-1798 LSRAGDAE
+1798 LFRAGDAE

-1825 FCETNTLETKI
+1825 FCETNTLKTKI

-1850 TLCEGSSVTITTDAN
+1850 TLCEGRSVTITTDAN

-1886 YKEDESADVKLEASK
+1886 YKEDKSADVKLEASK

-1908 DFAINVVPTPHIVSV
+1908 DFGINVVPTPHIVSV
-1923 EESGANAFEVAVEGG
+1923 EESGANAFEVAAEGG
-1938 SGAYLFDFGD
+1938 SGAYMFDFGD

-2004 WEIKNIDKYPGATV
+2004 WKINNIDKYPGATV

-2038 WDGTYNGRALPSTD
+2038 WDGTYNGRDLPSTD

>member
-1 MKNFIKHC
+1 
-9 LTTIATLQLSATV
+9 
-22 FSQSWS
+22 
-28 LVWREDFGVAE
+28 
-39 DTVIKNFAD
+39 
-48 PTMTV
+48 MTV

-91 GFYGIANSTAWSY
+91 GFYGIANSTAWAY
-104 NRFKICGG
+104 NRFKNLCGG

-171 TAQEA
+171 PAQEA

-203 YAGTSPFA
+203 YTGTSPFA

-288 IVNSVLEA
+288 VVNSVLEA

-411 LSFGTNSGMALNAY
+411 FAFGTNSGMALNAY

-460 CKKNIQFTPNNFNG
+460 CKKNIQFAPNNFNG

-541 VTKMVVYDNRGN
+541 VTKMVIYDNRGN

-626 PTICID
+626 PAICID

-680 TWSNLSASSTSVD
+680 TWNNLSASSTSVD

-707 IGETKTVAE
+707 IGETETVAE

-749 KFSFDA
+749 KLSFDA

-848 EPIELKPVDDQMFCA
+848 EPIELKPVDDLMFCA
-863 TEMPTVILKITSG
+863 IEVPTVMLKITSG

-1051 VSFILKENLNLTS
+1051 VSFILKDNLNLTS

-1295 LTSDVNGKICAGTE
+1295 LISDVNGKICAGTE
-1309 VNLAVKNLVGTP
+1309 VNFAIKNLVGTP
-1321 NSSKWEKND
+1321 KTSKWEKND

-1343 VSNSTYKVTLNG
+1343 VSTSTYKVTLNG

-1407 SETYG
+1407 SETAG

-1518 EFTIHPTETTTYELS
+1518 EFTIHPTEPTTYELS

-1553 PKLSVTIDKTGVCEG
+1553 PKLSVTIDKTGICEG
-1568 EDVTITPTAENVD
+1568 ESVTITPTAENAD
-1581 DLIWKSSEDGGVTF
+1581 DLIWKASEDDGNTF
-1595 SEISSSTS
+1595 TDLTNSMSA
-1603 EQTFTPEKT
+1603 QTFTPEKT
-1612 SIYSITSAGSNVCEP
+1612 SIYSITSAGSNICEP

-1788 REKFGDANYN
+1788 REKFGDAEYN

-1865 KGYHYVWTV
+1865 NGYHYVWTV
-1874 DGDTLSTSSKMT
+1874 DRDTLSTSSKMT
-1886 YKEDESADVKLEASK
+1886 YKEDEPANVKLEASK

>member
-9 LTTIATLQLSATV
+9 LTAIATLQMTATV
-22 FSQSWS
+22 FSQSWN
-28 LVWREDFGVAE
+28 LVWQEDFGVVP
-39 DTVIKNFAD
+39 DSVYSDFAD
-48 PTMTV
+48 PSKTM
-53 PNHHFIDYEKVQTG
+53 PGHKCAKQGQAVQ
-67 YDQGPIY
+67 
-74 DYVKRPSG
+74 
-82 KEQCGQIDD
+82 D
-91 GFYGIANSTAWSY
+91 GFYAIVSHVY
-104 NRFKICGG
+104 NEPMGSWWYEID
-112 TGNYFTNGRDHTGN
+112 DHTGN
-126 QNGAMLII
+126 KDGGLLLCNTDGSLEGEIIYKQKIEFPICSTNKYKFVMYAGGSTNFGGILPSLEMTVLASDGSLLGQTKTGGIPMLYSSYDWSVPPTWSKYEVEFDPGNYEWVEFQLI
-134 NSGAG
+134 NRAECTAE
-139 IGETIYGQDIDFDLC
+139 GETPGTKWDDECQC
-154 DAKKYRFKIFT
+154 NKI
-165 SSVTSF
+165 SCGS
-171 TAQEA
+171 
-176 MLTLIVKNRATND
+176 
-189 VIAEIDTKEIPLWE
+189 
-203 YAGTSPFA
+203 
-211 EHKWSEYYADFTANN
+211 
-226 GDKLSLQIINNSLS
+226 
-240 GVGNDFV
+240 GNDFV
-247 IDDISLYRYDEDV
+247 LDDIQLFRQDAET
-260 NVPDMK
+260 VPDPD
-266 IEESAIA
+266 ITNNSLVEETNQNGCLYS
-273 SATGGNTCSYEAQFS
+273 SSYS
-288 IVNSVLEA
+288 IPSKVLDD
-296 WQKIDNSVYVLW
+296 WHQLYKNIYFLW
-308 QKSEDGGLTWSNIND
+308 QESEDGYTWND
-323 QSGINK
+323 IAEPISGIDKTKTVLDVDATK
-329 SKLKMV
+329 SMQY
-335 VDGTETSVFRVIV
+335 RVII
-348 TASPTDNEAKEQ
+348 TGADESEAKAKE
-360 AEYIAIHNAPK
+360 IAKQISK
-371 NGCAFYSI
+371 NGGPNDGCYLFSI
-379 SNTISSI
+379 SNTLSAALP
-386 KPEPNCQYKET
+386 KPDCKYRKN
-397 LRELWKE
+397 LRILWSE

-411 LSFGTNSGMALNAY
+411 MELKTHSNAPGTFYEDDGVAEFDAGKYVITSCPSLAIIQSKSWNVNPERDSKNAKDSKGKIGGAFLYGKTSVTDTVIYLTDFAGPFCNCKAYMLNVDVFKNVDWGTLPIRIEVLDGKDVIGEASGVIPGGQGGWITLSAPFQLPSDFKKSLTLKISCSTKYIDGNKQIKDAEKNVSFG
-425 TPGGKEQMSQKGEYI
+425 I
-440 ICSIPDS
+440 
-447 AIYYMSCDWDGSN
+447 
-460 CKKNIQFTPNNFNG
+460 
-474 VVSPNDVSYFRPS
+474 
-487 EVGNAFA
+487 
-494 FIRMNKGDNKAN
+494 DN
-506 PVFYKKTISIPL
+506 
-518 CPCKTFMFN
+518 
-527 AALMCKGS
+527 
-535 EWGTNV
+535 
-541 VTKMVVYDNRGN
+541 
-553 ELAAESVPLSFKGGF
+553 
-568 GKRLASVPFS
+568 
-578 VPTGY
+578 
-583 SGEITVELSLDYSYN
+583 ITVA
-598 QDNVSCNDWLDFA
+598 V
-611 IDDLSITI
+611 
-619 CGETMPK
+619 CGETMPE
-626 PTICID
+626 TSVYID
-632 GNDGLHLLSGF
+632 GDKSLQFLSGF
-643 ECTDETPHKVVMS
+643 DCTDEKKHTIDFDGKA
-656 GLNDLLKEYPDAAFI
+656 DWIDQYPNAAFI

-680 TWSNLSASSTSVD
+680 TWSNLSASSTSIE
-693 YEYTGNLETLYRVV
+693 YEYTGDLESLYRVV
-707 IGETKTVAE
+707 IGETETVAE

-723 HKDECSVYYITNVV
+723 HKDECSIYYITDVV

-848 EPIELKPVDDQMFCA
+848 EPIELKPIDDQMFCA

-1005 SDACQSIISRE
+1005 SDACQSIISRK

-1051 VSFILKENLNLTS
+1051 VSFILKDNLNLTS

-1172 KYSANISETTKF
+1172 KYTANISETTKF

-1257 ITPDETIYVYAGT
+1257 ITPNETIYVYAGT

-1330 IEINAVSTYKDAP
+1330 IEINAVSSYKDTP
-1343 VSNSTYKVTLNG
+1343 VSTSTYKVTLNG
-1355 DVCPSVEQEIEIEVE
+1355 DVCPSVEQKIEIEVE

-1407 SETYG
+1407 SETAG

-1444 SQPAI
+1444 SQPTI

-1469 GNEVKLILGL
+1469 GDEVKLTFGL
-1479 KKFSSDENN
+1479 KSFRSDENN
-1488 FILTANDK
+1488 YILTANNK
-1496 ELEESDYT
+1496 KLEDSDYT
-1504 SSIIVGVPDYIMMK
+1504 SSIIVGIPNYVMMK
-1518 EFTIHPTETTTYELS
+1518 VFTIRPTEPTTYELT
-1533 MPGKVCKTETKS
+1533 MPGKVCKSETKS

-1581 DLIWKSSEDGGVTF
+1581 DLIWKSSVDGGETFNDDPGTLQRHTYNLTKTTLISVTTK
-1595 SEISSSTS
+1595 SDDACDQVVWTQEV
-1603 EQTFTPEKT
+1603 E
-1612 SIYSITSAGSNVCEP
+1612 VEP
-1627 AEWIQEIE
+1627 AFKVALTERN
-1635 VEKPISINF
+1635 INIK
-1644 DQDIDTICKGWPVTL
+1644 DCYCKGDDHL
-1659 RANINGKKNM
+1659 IIAYINGINPSMNGKYQTLSYEWQNSLDD
-1669 IDSYNTSYT
+1669 INYNTINPTDNPAAIAPIVDTTTT
-1678 FEWSKTINGKDY
+1678 FVVNVS
-1690 TSLQHY
+1690 
-1696 PHNFGAVDV
+1696 
-1705 EIDTNIVFRLIVTG
+1705 G
-1719 KYCNSDTIYTTYLID
+1719 KYCETQTDTIHI
-1734 KVPTLDSVVVYPSD
+1734 KVDVVPIMTLEATADTV
-1748 HICEGDEITIK
+1748 CEGDEVTLTGK
-1759 AYFSSDNLK
+1759 FSSTNLNNESIWISK
-1768 DVWFWGKYVNP
+1768 ESFPLFDPFFLTEIGQPSPSVVYPTESCTYKASARTLAGCEIVPATKKIFV
-1779 DDWNWYEKE
+1779 EK
-1788 REKFGDANYN
+1788 A
-1798 LSRAGDAE
+1798 
-1806 QKFSP
+1806 
-1811 TSEILYY
+1811 
-1818 INGFTSA
+1818 
-1825 FCETNTLETKI
+1825 
-1836 YVDKPI
+1836 I
-1842 SLDPPTDT
+1842 SLVVPSDT
-1850 TLCEGSSVTITTDAN
+1850 SLCEGGEVKFSVDGS
-1865 KGYHYVWTV
+1865 KGYQYVWTI
-1874 DGDTLSTSSKMT
+1874 DGDTLSNNNKFT
-1886 YKEDESADVKLEASK
+1886 YDGDEPANVKLEAK
-1901 GGCSESY
+1901 GQICKETY
-1908 DFAINVVPTPHIVSV
+1908 DIAINVVPTPHIVSV
-1923 EESGANAFEVAVEGG
+1923 EESGANAFEVAAEGG
-1938 SGAYLFDFGD
+1938 SGAYMFDFGN

-2004 WEIKNIDKYPGATV
+2004 WKINNIDKYPGATV

-2038 WDGTYNGRALPSTD
+2038 WDGTYNGRDLPSTD

>member
-1 MKNFIKHC
+1 MKNFIKRC

-22 FSQSWS
+22 FSQSWNM
-28 LVWREDFGVAE
+28 VWQEDFGVVP
-39 DTVIKNFAD
+39 DSVYSDFAD
-48 PTMTV
+48 PSKTMPGHKCAKQGQAV
-53 PNHHFIDYEKVQTG
+53 QDGWYAIVSHVYNDPMGSWWYEID
-67 YDQGPIY
+67 
-74 DYVKRPSG
+74 
-82 KEQCGQIDD
+82 
-91 GFYGIANSTAWSY
+91 
-104 NRFKICGG
+104 
-112 TGNYFTNGRDHTGN
+112 DHTGN
-126 QNGAMLII
+126 KDGGLLLVNTEGTLEGEIIYRQKIEFPICSTNKYKFVMYAGGSTNFGGILPSLEMTVLASDGSLLGQTKTGGIPMLYSSYDWSMPPTWSKYEVEFDPGNYEWVEFQLI
-134 NSGAG
+134 NRAECTAE
-139 IGETIYGQDIDFDLC
+139 GETPGTVWDDECQC
-154 DAKKYRFKIFT
+154 
-165 SSVTSF
+165 
-171 TAQEA
+171 
-176 MLTLIVKNRATND
+176 NRPSCGA
-189 VIAEIDTKEIPLWE
+189 
-203 YAGTSPFA
+203 
-211 EHKWSEYYADFTANN
+211 
-226 GDKLSLQIINNSLS
+226 
-240 GVGNDFV
+240 GNDFV
-247 IDDISLYRYDEDV
+247 LDDIQLFRQDAET
-260 NVPDMK
+260 VPDPE
-266 IEESAIA
+266 ITNNSLVEETSLNGCLY
-273 SATGGNTCSYEAQFS
+273 SSSYS
-288 IVNSVLEA
+288 IPSKVLED
-296 WQKIDNSVYVLW
+296 WHQLYKNIYFLW
-308 QKSEDGGLTWSNIND
+308 QESDDGYTWND
-323 QSGINK
+323 LAEPISGIDKTKTVLDVDATK
-329 SKLKMV
+329 SMQY
-335 VDGTETSVFRVIV
+335 RVII
-348 TASPTDNEAKEQ
+348 TGADESEAKAKE
-360 AEYIAIHNAPK
+360 IAKQISK
-371 NGCAFYSI
+371 NGGPDDGCYLFSI
-379 SNTISSI
+379 SNTLSAALP
-386 KPEPNCQYKET
+386 KPDCKYRKN
-397 LRELWKE
+397 LRILWSE

-411 LSFGTNSGMALNAY
+411 MELRTHSNALGKFYEDDGVAEFDAGKYVITSCPSLAIIQSKSWNVNPERDSKDAKDSKGYVGGAFLYGKTSLTDTVIYQKEFAGPFCNCKAY
-425 TPGGKEQMSQKGEYI
+425 MLNVDVYKNLDWSTLPIRIEVLDGKDVIGEASVVIPGGKGGWTTLSAPFQLPSDFKKSVTLKISCSTQYI
-440 ICSIPDS
+440 
-447 AIYYMSCDWDGSN
+447 DG
-460 CKKNIQFTPNNFNG
+460 
-474 VVSPNDVSYFRPS
+474 
-487 EVGNAFA
+487 
-494 FIRMNKGDNKAN
+494 NKQIKD
-506 PVFYKKTISIPL
+506 
-518 CPCKTFMFN
+518 
-527 AALMCKGS
+527 
-535 EWGTNV
+535 
-541 VTKMVVYDNRGN
+541 
-553 ELAAESVPLSFKGGF
+553 AEK
-568 GKRLASVPFS
+568 
-578 VPTGY
+578 
-583 SGEITVELSLDYSYN
+583 
-598 QDNVSCNDWLDFA
+598 NVSFA
-611 IDDLSITI
+611 IDNITVAV
-619 CGETMPK
+619 CGETMPE
-626 PTICID
+626 TSVYID
-632 GNDGLHLLSGF
+632 GDKSLTLLSGF
-643 ECTDETPHKVVMS
+643 DCTDETPHTVSFDGKA
-656 GLNDLLKEYPDAAFI
+656 DWIDQYPDASFI

-680 TWSNLSASSTSVD
+680 TWSNLSSSATSID
-693 YEYTGNLETLYRVV
+693 YEYTGDLELLYRVV
-707 IGETKTVAE
+707 VGETKTVAQ
-716 EVAATGR
+716 EVAANG
-723 HKDECSVYYITNVV
+723 KPNDGCSVYYITNSV
-737 GFKCKESECRAP
+737 GFKCKESGCRAP

-755 DKEVKKIDTVFCAT
+755 DKEVTTLDTVFCDT
-769 PDAIDINVI
+769 PEEVKINVI
-778 QTNKVNVDDFYIAIM
+778 QTNKANVDDFYIATM
-793 GADKKYEAAKV
+793 GSDKKWGEAKV
-804 MSPAPT
+804 MTPAPT

-891 AEVTLSEAFVIFPDI
+891 AEVTLSEAFVNFPDI

-986 INNLVFFPTEGIT
+986 INNLVFFPKEGIT

-1005 SDACQSIISRE
+1005 SDACQSIISKE

-1051 VSFILKENLNLTS
+1051 VSFILKDNLNLTS

-1283 IKIEVEKPISFD
+1283 VKIEVEKPISFD

-1330 IEINAVSTYKDAP
+1330 IEINAVSSYKDTP
-1343 VSNSTYKVTLNG
+1343 VSTSTYKVTMNG

-1380 KSLICEGESVTL
+1380 KSKICEGESVTL

-1407 SETYG
+1407 SEING
-1412 MRTKIS
+1412 MKTKIS
-1418 ETSTVAPSKST
+1418 ETSTVSPSKST

-1434 VKGSVCDEVY
+1434 VKGTVCNEVY
-1444 SQPAI
+1444 SQPAF

-1469 GNEVKLILGL
+1469 GDEVKLTFGL
-1479 KKFSSDENN
+1479 KSFRSDENN
-1488 FILTANDK
+1488 YILTANNK
-1496 ELEESDYT
+1496 KLEDSDYT
-1504 SSIIVGVPDYIMMK
+1504 SSIIVGIPNYKMMR
-1518 EFTIHPTETTTYELS
+1518 EFTIHPTEPTTYALS

-1568 EDVTITPTAENVD
+1568 ENVTITPTAENVD
-1581 DLIWKSSEDGGVTF
+1581 ELVWKSSVDGGVTF
-1595 SEISSSTS
+1595 TDDPGSLQPQTYNLDKTTIISVSTKGEDAC
-1603 EQTFTPEKT
+1603 EQVVWTQE
-1612 SIYSITSAGSNVCEP
+1612 VEVEP
-1627 AEWIQEIE
+1627 AFT
-1635 VEKPISINF
+1635 VSF
-1644 DQDIDTICKGWPVTL
+1644 DANSTITCPG
-1659 RANINGKKNM
+1659 
-1669 IDSYNTSYT
+1669 
-1678 FEWSKTINGKDY
+1678 E
-1690 TSLQHY
+1690 
-1696 PHNFGAVDV
+1696 
-1705 EIDTNIVFRLIVTG
+1705 EIDVKASIDGMSDQLQIEWTKSEDGVKQSTIKATEDPTVVKTKLDTTTVFTIKVSG
-1719 KYCNSDTIYTTYLID
+1719 KYCEDQTAKTTTTIDIVPTVTLELSSDSLCEGEEVELNVIFSSNNYLID
-1734 KVPTLDSVVVYPSD
+1734 SVYIGLGSRGSLEWEEETWHYAGIGGITDRTNPTRDIRYIYGGFNHQFESIEYKTQAWTPAGCKILPSAKKVFV
-1748 HICEGDEITIK
+1748 EK
-1759 AYFSSDNLK
+1759 A
-1768 DVWFWGKYVNP
+1768 
-1779 DDWNWYEKE
+1779 
-1788 REKFGDANYN
+1788 
-1798 LSRAGDAE
+1798 
-1806 QKFSP
+1806 
-1811 TSEILYY
+1811 
-1818 INGFTSA
+1818 
-1825 FCETNTLETKI
+1825 
-1836 YVDKPI
+1836 I
-1842 SLDPPTDT
+1842 SLDVPSDT
-1850 TLCEGSSVTITTDAN
+1850 SLCEGGELKLSVDGS
-1865 KGYHYVWTV
+1865 KGYQYTWTI
-1874 DGDTLSTSSKMT
+1874 DGDTVSQNYKLT
-1886 YKEDESADVKLEASK
+1886 YDGVESANVKLEAK
-1901 GGCSESY
+1901 GSICKETY
-1908 DFAINVVPTPHIVSV
+1908 DLAINVVPTPHIVSV
-1923 EESGANAFEVAVEGG
+1923 EESGANAFEITAEGG
-1938 SGAYLFDFGD
+1938 NGTYQYDFGN

-1990 PVSFTPNGDGENDV
+1990 PIVFTPNGDGENDA
-2004 WEIKNIDKYPGATV
+2004 WKIKNIDKYPSA
-2018 KIFDRFGKKLCD
+2018 KIKIYDRFGKKLCD
-2030 MKAAEMDA
+2030 ITASEMEA
-2038 WDGTYNGRALPSTD
+2038 WDGKYNGRDLPSTD
-2052 YWYEIQIDEIDK
+2052 YWYEIDIDEIDK
-2064 TYIGHF
+2064 TYVGHF

>member
-1 MKNFIKHC
+1 MNMKNLIQRC
-9 LTTIATLQLSATV
+9 IITIATLQMTAIV
-22 FSQSWS
+22 YSQSWS

-74 DYVKRPSG
+74 EYVKRPSG

-171 TAQEA
+171 PAQEA

-203 YAGTSPFA
+203 YTGTSPFA

-288 IVNSVLEA
+288 VVNSVLEA

-411 LSFGTNSGMALNAY
+411 FAFGTNSGMALNAY

-460 CKKNIQFTPNNFNG
+460 CKKNIQFAPNNFNG

-680 TWSNLSASSTSVD
+680 TWSNLSASSTSIE
-693 YEYTGNLETLYRVV
+693 YEYTGDLESLYRVV
-707 IGETKTVAE
+707 IGETETVAE

-723 HKDECSVYYITNVV
+723 HKDECSVYYITDVV
-737 GFKCKESECRAP
+737 GFKCKESGCRAP
-749 KFSFDA
+749 KFSFDT
-755 DKEVKKIDTVFCAT
+755 DDEVKTIDTVFCST

-778 QTNKVNVDDFYIAIM
+778 QTNKANVDDFYIATM

-848 EPIELKPVDDQMFCA
+848 EPIELKPVDDQMFCG
-863 TEMPTVILKITSG
+863 TEKPVVEMELASG
-876 EAESVFLKYGSHEGK
+876 NAESILLKYGSHEGK
-891 AEVTLSEAFVIFPDI
+891 AEVVLMKSEVKFADI
-906 AEIIGE
+906 ASKVGDVDV
-912 TEVSAYAESKDGK
+912 TAYAISKDGK
-925 CKSETITFKMD
+925 CKSEEIIFHVD
-936 YESIPDFTFDVDNN
+936 YEDEPDFTFNANTN
-950 IICSGDKTELHL
+950 IVCKSEKAELDL
-962 NIAEGHNSKNHKYE
+962 KITPTHNSKNHVYE
-976 IEGSDGKPVD
+976 IKGSDGSTVD
-986 INNLVFFPTEGIT
+986 IDDLVAFPTEKTT
-999 YTVTAT
+999 YTATAT
-1005 SDACQSIISRE
+1005 SEVCKSNKSEDVE
-1016 ISLYVVL
+1016 IDVEL
-1023 PIALNLETVPSPVLK
+1023 PQAIDLSTVPSPVLQ
-1038 TLGYEEAVCAPAT
+1038 TTATGSIVCAPIT
-1051 VSFILKENLNLTS
+1051 VSFTVSGDNLTT
-1064 WDWEYRKKGEK
+1064 WDWEYRKKGEN
-1075 DFTKWETESTKTTNS
+1075 DFSKWDAGSTQTTND
-1090 FEVTE
+1090 FEITE
-1095 ETSFRVTSKV
+1095 ETSFRVSSAVASTN
-1105 DTEVCKNFSSFIIT
+1105 VCKAAYSDIIT
-1119 IKAENK
+1119 IEAENK
-1125 PEFSLALD
+1125 PVFSLILD
-1133 KDRICE
+1133 KDRVCE
-1139 SGDIELSLLTKDS
+1139 NGDVELTLVTNET
-1152 YDPSIITATA
+1152 YDPSQITATA
-1162 NGNPITLNDN
+1162 NGNAITLKNN
-1172 KYSANISETTKF
+1172 KYTTAITETTKF
-1184 EVTVSGEVCGETKF
+1184 EVTVSGKVCAETKF

-1212 SADKTKICEGEDV
+1212 SADKTKICEEENV

-1295 LTSDVNGKICAGTE
+1295 LTSDVNVKICAGTE
-1309 VNLAVKNLVGTP
+1309 VNFAVRNLVGTP
-1321 NSSKWEKND
+1321 NSSQWEKND
-1330 IEINAVSTYKDAP
+1330 IEINAVSSYKDTP
-1343 VSNSTYKVTLNG
+1343 VSTSTYKVTMNG
-1355 DVCPSVEQEIEIEVE
+1355 DVCPSVEQKIEIEVE

-1407 SETYG
+1407 SETAG
-1412 MRTKIS
+1412 MKTKIS
-1418 ETSTVAPSKST
+1418 ETSTVTPSKST

-1449 VEVEPINDFT
+1449 VEVEPKIDFELKSDVKDLVCEGTEVTLELDLKSGNPENVT
-1459 FTVENEMICE
+1459 FTANGDPDPYDI
-1469 GNEVKLILGL
+1469 VK
-1479 KKFSSDENN
+1479 KKAYKV
-1488 FILTANDK
+1488 TPA
-1496 ELEESDYT
+1496 EET
-1504 SSIIVGVPDYIMMK
+1504 K
-1518 EFTIHPTETTTYELS
+1518 YELTLQGS
-1533 MPGKVCKTETKS
+1533 ACSAETKS
-1545 LDVKVQKQ
+1545 VNIRIQKQ
-1553 PKLSVTIDKTGVCEG
+1553 PKLSVSIDKTAVCEG
-1568 EDVTITPTAENVD
+1568 EDVTIIPTAENVD

-1595 SEISSSTS
+1595 NDDPGTLQRHTYNLTKTTIVSVTTKSDNAC
-1603 EQTFTPEKT
+1603 EQVVWTQE
-1612 SIYSITSAGSNVCEP
+1612 VEVEP
-1627 AEWIQEIE
+1627 AFSVSFDNNTTVLCPNEE
-1635 VEKPISINF
+1635 VEIKASVDGMN
-1644 DQDIDTICKGWPVTL
+1644 DNLK
-1659 RANINGKKNM
+1659 
-1669 IDSYNTSYT
+1669 
-1678 FEWSKTINGKDY
+1678 FEWTKSIDGAKFSVVGPTNDPTIVKAK
-1690 TSLQHY
+1690 L
-1696 PHNFGAVDV
+1696 
-1705 EIDTNIVFRLIVTG
+1705 DTTTIFTVKVSG
-1719 KYCNSDTIYTTYLID
+1719 KYCESQSDTTTATIDLI
-1734 KVPTLDSVVVYPSD
+1734 PTLTLEASADS
-1748 HICEGDEITIK
+1748 ICEGEEVTLNAI
-1759 AYFSSDNLK
+1759 FSSNNYLK
-1768 DVWFWGKYVNP
+1768 DSVYIGFGSRGPSEW
-1779 DDWNWYEKE
+1779 EKE
-1788 REKFGDANYN
+1788 SWHWAGIGGITEYPKP
-1798 LSRAGDAE
+1798 SRDVDY
-1806 QKFSP
+1806 
-1811 TSEILYY
+1811 ILG
-1818 INGFTSA
+1818 GFTNQIESIEYKA
-1825 FCETNTLETKI
+1825 QAQTPAGCKINPVTKRI
-1836 YVDKPI
+1836 FVEKAI
-1842 SLDPPTDT
+1842 SFDVPTDT
-1850 TLCEGSSVTITTDAN
+1850 SLCEGGEVKLSVDGS
-1865 KGYHYVWTV
+1865 KGYQYIWTI
-1874 DGDTLSTSSKMT
+1874 DGDTVSKNYKFT
-1886 YKEDESADVKLEASK
+1886 YDGDEPANVKLESK
-1901 GGCSESY
+1901 SSICSESY

-1923 EESGANAFEVAVEGG
+1923 EESGANAFEFAAEGG

>member
-1 MKNFIKHC
+1 
-9 LTTIATLQLSATV
+9 
-22 FSQSWS
+22 
-28 LVWREDFGVAE
+28 
-39 DTVIKNFAD
+39 
-48 PTMTV
+48 MTV
-53 PNHHFIDYEKVQTG
+53 PNHHFIDYEEVKI
-67 YDQGPIY
+67 YDQGPIPITE
-74 DYVKRPSG
+74 YVKRPSG
-82 KEQCGQIDD
+82 KEQCGQIVD

-154 DAKKYRFKIFT
+154 DSKKYRFKIFA

-171 TAQEA
+171 PAQEA

-203 YAGTSPFA
+203 YTGTSPFA

-288 IVNSVLEA
+288 VVNSVLEA

-411 LSFGTNSGMALNAY
+411 LSFGTNSGMVLNAY

-460 CKKNIQFTPNNFNG
+460 CKKNIQFAPNNFNG

-680 TWSNLSASSTSVD
+680 TWSNLSASSTSIE
-693 YEYTGNLETLYRVV
+693 YEYTGNLESLYRVV
-707 IGETKTVAE
+707 IGETETVAE

-737 GFKCKESECRAP
+737 GFKCKESGCRAP
-749 KFSFDA
+749 KFSFDT
-755 DKEVKKIDTVFCAT
+755 DDEVKTIDTVFCAT

-778 QTNKVNVDDFYIAIM
+778 QTNKANVDDFYIATM

-810 STDNIWKISLDK
+810 STDNTWKISLDK

-848 EPIELKPVDDQMFCA
+848 EPIELKPVDDQMFCG
-863 TEMPTVILKITSG
+863 TEKPVVEMELASG
-876 EAESVFLKYGSHEGK
+876 NAESILLKYGSHEGK
-891 AEVTLSEAFVIFPDI
+891 AEVVLMKSEVKFADI
-906 AEIIGE
+906 ASKVGDVDV
-912 TEVSAYAESKDGK
+912 TAYAISKDGK
-925 CKSETITFKMD
+925 CKSEEIIFHVD
-936 YESIPDFTFDVDNN
+936 YEDEPDFTFNANTN
-950 IICSGDKTELHL
+950 IVCKSEKAELDL
-962 NIAEGHNSKNHKYE
+962 KITPTHNSKNHVYE
-976 IEGSDGKPVD
+976 IKGSDGSTVD
-986 INNLVFFPTEGIT
+986 IDDLVVFPTEKTT
-999 YTVTAT
+999 YTATAT
-1005 SDACQSIISRE
+1005 SEVCKSNKSEDVE
-1016 ISLYVVL
+1016 IDVEL
-1023 PIALNLETVPSPVLK
+1023 PQAIDLSTVPSPVLQ
-1038 TLGYEEAVCAPAT
+1038 TTATGSIVCAPTT
-1051 VSFILKENLNLTS
+1051 VSFTVSGDNLTT
-1064 WDWEYRKKGEK
+1064 WDWEYRKKGEN
-1075 DFTKWETESTKTTNS
+1075 DFSKWDAGSTQTTND
-1090 FEVTE
+1090 FEITE
-1095 ETSFRVTSKV
+1095 ETSFRVSSAVASTN
-1105 DTEVCKNFSSFIIT
+1105 VCKAAYSDIIT
-1119 IKAENK
+1119 IEAENK
-1125 PEFSLALD
+1125 PVFSLILD
-1133 KDRICE
+1133 KDRVCE
-1139 SGDIELSLLTKDS
+1139 NGDVELTLVTNET
-1152 YDPSIITATA
+1152 YDPSQITAIA
-1162 NGNPITLNDN
+1162 NGNAITLKNN
-1172 KYSANISETTKF
+1172 KYTTAITETTKF
-1184 EVTVSGEVCGETKF
+1184 EVTVSGKVCAETKF

-1295 LTSDVNGKICAGTE
+1295 LISDVNGKICAGTE
-1309 VNLAVKNLVGTP
+1309 VNFAVRNLVGTP

-1330 IEINAVSTYKDAP
+1330 IEINAVSSYKDTP
-1343 VSNSTYKVTLNG
+1343 VSTSTYKVTLNG
-1355 DVCPSVEQEIEIEVE
+1355 DVCPSVEQKIEIEVE

-1407 SETYG
+1407 SETDG
-1412 MRTKIS
+1412 MKTKIS
-1418 ETSTVAPSKST
+1418 EISTVAPNKST

-1449 VEVEPINDFT
+1449 VEVEPKIDFELKSDVKDLVCEGTEVTLELDLKSGNPENVT
-1459 FTVENEMICE
+1459 FTAN
-1469 GNEVKLILGL
+1469 GNPDSYDIVK
-1479 KKFSSDENN
+1479 KKVYKA
-1488 FILTANDK
+1488 TPA
-1496 ELEESDYT
+1496 EET
-1504 SSIIVGVPDYIMMK
+1504 K
-1518 EFTIHPTETTTYELS
+1518 YELTLQGS
-1533 MPGKVCKTETKS
+1533 ACSAETQSINIKI
-1545 LDVKVQKQ
+1545 QKQ
-1553 PKLSVTIDKTGVCEG
+1553 PKLSVTIDKTGICEG
-1568 EDVTITPTAENVD
+1568 ESVTITPTAENVD
-1581 DLIWKSSEDGGVTF
+1581 DLIWKSSVDGGVTF
-1595 SEISSSTS
+1595 TEDVKSTS
-1603 EQTFTPEKT
+1603 AQTFTPDK
-1612 SIYSITSAGSNVCEP
+1612 SIIYSITTESADVCEP
-1627 AEWIQEIE
+1627 VEWTQEVEVEQAFSVSFDNNTTILCPNEEIE
-1635 VEKPISINF
+1635 VKATVDGIN
-1644 DQDIDTICKGWPVTL
+1644 DNLK
-1659 RANINGKKNM
+1659 
-1669 IDSYNTSYT
+1669 
-1678 FEWSKTINGKDY
+1678 FEWSKSVDGINFSTIRPTDDPTIVK
-1690 TSLQHY
+1690 TKL
-1696 PHNFGAVDV
+1696 
-1705 EIDTNIVFRLIVTG
+1705 DTTTIFTVKVSG
-1719 KYCNSDTIYTTYLID
+1719 KYCESLSDTTTATID
-1734 KVPTLDSVVVYPSD
+1734 VIPTFTLEASADS
-1748 HICEGDEITIK
+1748 ICEGDELTLNAI
-1759 AYFSSDNLK
+1759 FSSNNYLMDSVYIGFGSRGPSEWEDETWHWAGIGGITDKFDPSMDIRYILGGFSHQIESLEYK
-1768 DVWFWGKYVNP
+1768 AQAQTPAGCKINP
-1779 DDWNWYEKE
+1779 VTKRIFVEK
-1788 REKFGDANYN
+1788 A
-1798 LSRAGDAE
+1798 
-1806 QKFSP
+1806 
-1811 TSEILYY
+1811 
-1818 INGFTSA
+1818 
-1825 FCETNTLETKI
+1825 
-1836 YVDKPI
+1836 I
-1842 SLDPPTDT
+1842 SLDVPTDT
-1850 TLCEGSSVTITTDAN
+1850 SLCEGGEVKLSVDGS
-1865 KGYHYVWTV
+1865 KGYQYIWTINGDTV
-1874 DGDTLSTSSKMT
+1874 SKNYKFAYDGD
-1886 YKEDESADVKLEASK
+1886 EPANVKLESK
-1901 GGCSESY
+1901 SSICSESY
-1908 DFAINVVPTPHIVSV
+1908 DFGINVVPTPHIVSV
-1923 EESGANAFEVAVEGG
+1923 EESGANAFEVAAEGG
-1938 SGAYLFDFGD
+1938 NGAYMFDFGD

-2004 WEIKNIDKYPGATV
+2004 WKIKNIDKYPGATV